1 MTISTSFQAYSVS
14 TMRLSISVSPAPA
27 AKTPPA
33 AGSTPAK
40 PDRLTLSPDVTGA
53 APPVEVGADDTVA
66 PIRPPTSGTTPKSA
80 ALLAALDADKDG
92 VLSER
97 EFTSGARALLDRDRP
112 GRVRQDD
119 EDEGRRGGK
128 RLERRLEKAFDRIDG
143 NDDGR
148 LDAGE
153 LTAALEGQRRRGA
166 DDRNASTPPIPS
178 APPSAPSGGVSIA
191 YVSVTYVSVAVQ
203 RYTSLQPPTGQTPQ
217 PGAPAG
223 DTTSAVAPSTDGSA
237 RVAA

>member
-27 AKTPPA
+27 TKTPPA
-33 AGSTPAK
+33 ADSTPASQ
-40 PDRLTLSPDVTGA
+40 DRLTLSPDVTGA
-53 APPVEVGADDTVA
+53 APPVEDGADDTVT
-66 PIRPPTSGTTPKSA
+66 PIRPPTSGTNPKSA

-153 LTAALEGQRRRGA
+153 LTAALEGRRRRG
-166 DDRNASTPPIPS
+166 DDNRNASTPPIPS
-178 APPSAPSGGVSIA
+178 APPGSPSGGVSVA
-191 YVSVTYVSVAVQ
+191 SESVTYVSVAVK
-203 RYTSLQPPTGQTPQ
+203 RYTSLQAPIGQTPP
-217 PGAPAG
+217 PGTPAG
-223 DTTSAVAPSTDGSA
+223 DATSVAPSTDDSA

>member
-27 AKTPPA
+27 TKTPPA
-33 AGSTPAK
+33 PGSTP
-40 PDRLTLSPDVTGA
+40 PPQDRLTLSPDVTGA
-53 APPVEVGADDTVA
+53 APPVEVGADDTVT
-66 PIRPPTSGTTPKSA
+66 PIRPPTSGTNQKSA
-80 ALLAALDADKDG
+80 ALLAGLDADKDG

-128 RLERRLEKAFDRIDG
+128 RLERRFEKAFDRIDG

-153 LTAALEGQRRRGA
+153 LTAALEGRRRRG
-166 DDRNASTPPIPS
+166 DDNSNASTPPIPS
-178 APPSAPSGGVSIA
+178 APPSAPSNGVSIS

-203 RYTSLQPPTGQTPQ
+203 RYTSLQPPTAQTPQ
-217 PGAPAG
+217 PGASAG
-223 DTTSAVAPSTDGSA
+223 DATPVAPSTDDSA

>member
-27 AKTPPA
+27 TKTPPA
-33 AGSTPAK
+33 SGSTSAPQ
-40 PDRLTLSPDVTGA
+40 DRLTLSPDVTVA
-53 APPVEVGADDTVA
+53 APPVEGGADDTIA
-66 PIRPPTSGTTPKSA
+66 PGQPPTAGTTPKSA
-80 ALLAALDADKDG
+80 ALVAALDADKDG

-97 EFTSGARALLDRDRP
+97 EFTDGARALLDRDKP

-119 EDEGRRGGK
+119 EDERRRGGK

-153 LTAALEGQRRRGA
+153 LTAALEGRRRRG
-166 DDRNASTPPIPS
+166 DDNRNASTPPIPS

-203 RYTSLQPPTGQTPQ
+203 RYTSLQPPTGQTPP
-217 PGAPAG
+217 PGTTVG
-223 DTTSAVAPSTDGSA
+223 DATSAAPSTDDSA